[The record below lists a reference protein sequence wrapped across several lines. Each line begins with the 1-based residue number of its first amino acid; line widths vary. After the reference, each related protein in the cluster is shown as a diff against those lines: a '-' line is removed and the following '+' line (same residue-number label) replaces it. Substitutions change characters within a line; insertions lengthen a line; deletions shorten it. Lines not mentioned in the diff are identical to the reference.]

1 MYVVERMSILYLKK
15 NLSVLYN
22 NQPSESF
29 LLSLGILLGGIFI
42 TILSDSFFGNFNEIF
57 LLYGLFT
64 WFWLRLIEISFN
76 LLIKKNNKFLSFSL
90 SWLFPILLICLLGL
104 FHVKLPIFF
113 LALIAGIDFLF
124 FFFN

>member
-1 MYVVERMSILYLKK
+1 MSILYLKK

-29 LLSLGILLGGIFI
+29 LLSLGILLGGISI
-42 TILSDSFFGNFNEIF
+42 TILADSFFGNFNQIF
-57 LLYGLFT
+57 FLYGLFT
-64 WFWLRLIEISFN
+64 WLWLRLIELSFN
-76 LLIKKNNKFLSFSL
+76 FLIKKNNKFLAFSL

-104 FHVKLPIFF
+104 FHIDLPIFF
-113 LALIAGIDFLF
+113 LALIAGIDFSF